1 MNQRRNL
8 YEEEPV
14 EIIATGQ
21 ANEYVPTYDNANSGY
36 NPTPEV
42 GADTNYNYSTPVES
56 R

>member
-1 MNQRRNL
+1 
-8 YEEEPV
+8 V

-42 GADTNYNYSTPVES
+42 WADTNYNYSTPVES
-56 R
+56 Q